1 MLPPFGKKY
10 KTIHYKNKQRSIE
23 ISGIN
28 AEKVLRLG
36 ILAELQKASWR
47 GRPRFKMVLTEHAN
61 FLLP

>member
-36 ILAELQKASWR
+36 ILAELQKLVGVVGPDLRW
-47 GRPRFKMVLTEHAN
+47 F
-61 FLLP
+61 